1 MEQYYINVQNSGPV
15 AQWIEQLPSKQWVVG
30 SIPPRTAKK
39 IISQTKIGWL
49 YFFGTP
55 EERGIGLPE
64 QSSGS
69 RHKVPRQFPARTAG
83 ADYRF
88 SVGCIFLAARWNG
101 ELGWGCCKTDSSFSL
116 QGANAAP
123 CTPAPRSAGGGVL
136 SCGMRCVVVVR
147 LMWCNSSPSAA
158 FSGDRGIRLAP
169 RLAPAGEENP
179 PQPPRTCAFQARCIT
194 DGLIAYLAATL

>member
-1 MEQYYINVQNSGPV
+1 M
-15 AQWIEQLPSKQWVVG
+15 L
-30 SIPPRTAKK
+30 
-39 IISQTKIGWL
+39 
-49 YFFGTP
+49 
-55 EERGIGLPE
+55 
-64 QSSGS
+64 
-69 RHKVPRQFPARTAG
+69 
-83 ADYRF
+83 F
-88 SVGCIFLAARWNG
+88 S
-101 ELGWGCCKTDSSFSL
+101 WGCCKTNSSFSL

-179 PQPPRTCAFQARCIT
+179 PQPPRPAGRVACCLAAPLSQLNQRFFQKSLAKILYAITPDLSRLARCIT

>member
-1 MEQYYINVQNSGPV
+1 MKLWQKSP
-15 AQWIEQLPSKQWVVG
+15 PKS
-30 SIPPRTAKK
+30 SI
-39 IISQTKIGWL
+39 
-49 YFFGTP
+49 
-55 EERGIGLPE
+55 
-64 QSSGS
+64 
-69 RHKVPRQFPARTAG
+69 
-83 ADYRF
+83 RF
-88 SVGCIFLAARWNG
+88 SETDFFPK
-101 ELGWGCCKTDSSFSL
+101 GCCESDSSFSL

-179 PQPPRTCAFQARCIT
+179 PQPPRPAGRVANRRTLRFAE
-194 DGLIAYLAATL
+194 GLIDAFFKKAWQKSRMQSHQICHDWLGALLTV

>member
-39 IISQTKIGWL
+39 IISQPILGWL
-49 YFFGTP
+49 YFFGSP
-55 EERGIGLPE
+55 VERGIGLPE

-88 SVGCIFLAARWNG
+88 SVGCIFLALRRNG
-101 ELGWGCCKTDSSFSL
+101 ELGCRSKAPALVTKFLVNSPPGLQEETTDF
-116 QGANAAP
+116 
-123 CTPAPRSAGGGVL
+123 
-136 SCGMRCVVVVR
+136 
-147 LMWCNSSPSAA
+147 
-158 FSGDRGIRLAP
+158 RLAVFFW
-169 RLAPAGEENP
+169 
-179 PQPPRTCAFQARCIT
+179 QPGGTGNRVVAVAKPLKNKKSVQKYFLFICR
-194 DGLIAYLAATL
+194 